1 MLVVRLTPLK
11 ACPMTNNNH
20 LYSDFESKLDTLLG
34 GVTTPDGIEKYDHWR
49 TLQMAKAEYDNM
61 RIAEGIKFE
70 LDGFVTWLDETYGLR
85 IHKSE
90 QMIGQTFEITNE
102 AKYLMYKLK
111 YS

>member
-1 MLVVRLTPLK
+1 M
-11 ACPMTNNNH
+11 ANNNNH
-20 LYSDFESKLDTLLG
+20 LYSDFEAKLDTLIG
-34 GVTTPDGIEKYDHWR
+34 KTTELSVQKYDHWR

-85 IHKSE
+85 IHKAE

-111 YS
+111 YT

>member
-20 LYSDFESKLDTLLG
+20 LYSDFESKFDTLVG
-34 GVTTPDGIEKYDHWR
+34 GVQYDHWR

-85 IHKSE
+85 IHKAE